1 MNSYERYIRTI
12 KNEPVDFLPRIPIL
26 MAFATHYIGSNYKQF
41 VTDYRVLVQANEAC
55 INDFGYDQW
64 SAISDPFRETSGF
77 GAELIYPEDAVP
89 RCVKPILQDDQDFT
103 RLQAPDPYQSERML
117 DRIMA
122 VKEMRK
128 HAKEEYSV
136 MGWVEGPA
144 AEAADLRGVTE
155 FLMDLL
161 TQPDYAYD
169 LMDFCIDTAIR
180 FALAQL
186 KEGADTIGIGDAI
199 ASQVSPELYHD
210 LIFPHEYRLMQAIKE
225 AGGLVRLHICGNTHH
240 LLPYWKELPCDVY
253 DLDWFV
259 PLKEA
264 RDILGKDVV
273 LVTNL
278 DPVSEVMDS
287 TPELIRRQLKEMYK
301 EVGPPLMIGAGCE
314 IPSATPNENLKAL
327 CTPIE
332 YNLS

>member
-1 MNSYERYIRTI
+1 MNSYERYVRTI
-12 KNEPVDFLPRIPIL
+12 KNESVDFLPCIPIL
-26 MAFATHYIGSNYKQF
+26 MAFATHHIGSNYKQF
-41 VTDYRVLVQANEAC
+41 VTDYRVLVQANEVC

-64 SAISDPFRETSGF
+64 SAISDPFRETSGL

-89 RCVKPILQDDQDFT
+89 RCVKPILQDNQDFT
-103 RLQAPDPYQSERML
+103 RLQVPDPYQAQRML

-128 HAKEEYSV
+128 RAKDEYSV

-155 FLMDLL
+155 FLTDLL
-161 TQPDYAYD
+161 TQPDYAYE
-169 LMDFCIDTAIR
+169 LMGFCIDTAIR

-225 AGGLVRLHICGNTHH
+225 AGGLVRLHICGNTRH
-240 LLPYWKELPCDVY
+240 LLPYWKDLPCDVY

-264 RDILGKDVV
+264 RDILGRDAV

-278 DPVSEVMDS
+278 DPVSEVMES
-287 TPELIRRQLKEMYK
+287 TPDIIYRQLREMYK

-314 IPSATPNENLKAL
+314 IPSATPRENLKAL

-332 YNLS
+332 YNLP